1 VIKRVTPKEIGE
13 MVSLM
18 KSMTKDERER
28 AERHLRNTI
37 PIYAG
42 FFDGAFA
49 AAWGVIPP
57 TLASNQAYIWVYTT
71 EALKGHEF
79 LFIRY
84 SQRMVEK
91 LLESYERIVGVTD
104 IGETQSIRW
113 LKLLGAKYGE
123 PDGKVLPFEIR
134 RK

>member
-1 VIKRVTPKEIGE
+1 
-13 MVSLM
+13 
-18 KSMTKDERER
+18 
-28 AERHLRNTI
+28 
-37 PIYAG
+37 
-42 FFDGAFA
+42 
-49 AAWGVIPP
+49 
-57 TLASNQAYIWVYTT
+57 
-71 EALKGHEF
+71 
-79 LFIRY
+79 
-84 SQRMVEK
+84 MVEK